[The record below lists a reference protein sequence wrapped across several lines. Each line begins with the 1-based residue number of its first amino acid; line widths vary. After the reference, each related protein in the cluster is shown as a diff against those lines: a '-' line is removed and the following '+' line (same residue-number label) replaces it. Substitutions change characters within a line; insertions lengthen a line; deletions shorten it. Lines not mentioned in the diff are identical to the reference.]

1 MSVSETAYETG
12 RQRGEL
18 WAEGMVDEIRE
29 ADGARELASSAF
41 SGMVNQIVGG
51 IFAVALGVVMLNQLF
66 TLQII
71 NTTTGPF
78 ASLFDTVESI
88 GGAAITFVVL
98 GFLAA
103 AGGVAVR
110 MFRG

>member
-1 MSVSETAYETG
+1 M
-12 RQRGEL
+12 
-18 WAEGMVDEIRE
+18 
-29 ADGARELASSAF
+29 AF
-41 SGMVNQIVGG
+41 SHAEAKEAYRMGRALGESMTAEQAFGGMVNAVVGG

-66 TLQII
+66 SLSII

-78 ASLFDTVESI
+78 ATLFDTVENI
-88 GGAAITFVVL
+88 GGAAITFIVL

-103 AGGVAVR
+103 AGGLAVR

>member
-1 MSVSETAYETG
+1 MALSHAEAKSAYQMGQALAHGMS
-12 RQRGEL
+12 
-18 WAEGMVDEIRE
+18 AEQ
-29 ADGARELASSAF
+29 AF
-41 SGMVNQIVGG
+41 GGMVNAVVGG

-66 TLQII
+66 SLSII

-78 ASLFDTVESI
+78 ATLFDTVENI
-88 GGAAITFVVL
+88 GGAAITFIVL

-103 AGGVAVR
+103 AGGLAVR

>member
-1 MSVSETAYETG
+1 MAFN
-12 RQRGEL
+12 Q
-18 WAEGMVDEIRE
+18 AE
-29 ADGARELASSAF
+29 ARSAF
-41 SGMVNQIVGG
+41 RAGKHLGEVTLSGNPRDVMDQAFGGMVNAVVGG

-66 TLQII
+66 SLSII

-78 ASLFDTVESI
+78 ATLFDTVENI
-88 GGAAITFVVL
+88 GGAAITFIVL

-103 AGGVAVR
+103 AGGLAVR